1 MNTEV
6 YSRTFT
12 CFDDFV
18 PQLFFHFGHNLFNT
32 RRMDTSIADKL
43 MESQTASFTTDRIKR
58 RNNDSL
64 WSIIYNDFNATG
76 SFKCTDIT
84 TFTSDDTSFHFVV
97 IDMEYRNSIL
107 YGSFCCHS
115 LNGLYHNFLSLSI
128 GIQLGLIHNFVYIAS
143 SISL

>member
-18 PQLFFHFGHNLFNT
+18 LQLFFHFGHNLFNT

-64 WSIIYNDFNATG
+64 RSIIYNDFNATG

-84 TFTSDDTSFHFVV
+84 T
-97 IDMEYRNSIL
+97 ML
-107 YGSFCCHS
+107 
-115 LNGLYHNFLSLSI
+115 
-128 GIQLGLIHNFVYIAS
+128 AP
-143 SISL
+143 